1 MVIPKTKNMHAHNV
15 RSVVRWYFPLLGVFV
30 VLGCL
35 MCPLCVLS
43 PGHLSLRC
51 GTLAHGGLARGSSS
65 SQFAGHAAGRQHV
78 EPRILQQR
86 CLTIPVYRLILVN
99 RLIASLP
106 IIIVHMLLHLHDAS
120 QAYVH
125 NFVGIDASFYRPRVV
140 LVARILY
147 RMYRTSTRLCLVN
160 PGNTRLC
167 LVFPQVSIQF
177 MITVQYKCSTHV
189 A

>member
-1 MVIPKTKNMHAHNV
+1 MHAHNV
-15 RSVVRWYFPLLGVFV
+15 RSVVHWYFPLLGVFV

-35 MCPLCVLS
+35 MCPLCLLS

-78 EPRILQQR
+78 ELRIL
-86 CLTIPVYRLILVN
+86 TIMYRLILVN
-99 RLIASLP
+99 RLIASIP

-140 LVARILY
+140 LVARIMY

>member
-1 MVIPKTKNMHAHNV
+1 MHAHNV
-15 RSVVRWYFPLLGVFV
+15 RSVVHRYFPLLGVFV

-35 MCPLCVLS
+35 MCPLCLLS

-78 EPRILQQR
+78 EPRIL
-86 CLTIPVYRLILVN
+86 TIMYRLILVN
-99 RLIASLP
+99 RLIASIT

-177 MITVQYKCSTHV
+177 MITVQYKYGTHV